1 MINMLDKLRSSDNIA
16 LQILA
21 WTIDLIV
28 FVIGLTCIGCCG
40 NVITC
45 GAFSGFYAIFA
56 VIFGIY
62 GVISAVIFTTR
73 NDLDRQEIIAAMSAS
88 CIRPVELLISGMV
101 LGKGADFEI
110 AGLTI
115 YTLYIAVAIAVIG
128 SIITIVFGVRKLKI
142 CKTRG
147 RDAVVRKAENRVKKK
162 TDRDYEKN
170 LNKAKSLSEVRMLE
184 SEHVQSQVEE
194 EQDTTSHVAAL
205 EDMRRQLEEGRN
217 GDK

>member
-1 MINMLDKLRSSDNIA
+1 MLDKLRSSDNIA

-45 GAFSGFYAIFA
+45 GAFSNFYAIFA

-88 CIRPVELLISGMV
+88 CIRPVELLISGMI
-101 LGKGADFEI
+101 LGKGTDFEI

-128 SIITIVFGVRKLKI
+128 SIITIVFGVRKLKT
-142 CKTRG
+142 CKSRG
-147 RDAVVRKAENRVKKK
+147 RDAVVRKAENKVKKK